1 MWTFSPSTINEG
13 AFIILKQNEVIFAY
27 RKKPNYESDP
37 RGNSQVFHMNFKM
50 RGYLMHSYRE
60 MKQPTGVN
68 AKSIGSGARMPEF
81 ESWLCHVLAV

>member
-1 MWTFSPSTINEG
+1 MASITISMHVN
-13 AFIILKQNEVIFAY
+13 
-27 RKKPNYESDP
+27 SDLLS
-37 RGNSQVFHMNFKM
+37 SQVFHMNFKM

-81 ESWLCHVLAV
+81 ESQVHQVYEPKQGTDSSVPQFPYQ

>member
-1 MWTFSPSTINEG
+1 MYSMASITISMHVNSG
-13 AFIILKQNEVIFAY
+13 LL
-27 RKKPNYESDP
+27 S
-37 RGNSQVFHMNFKM
+37 SQVFHMNFKM

-81 ESWLCHVLAV
+81 ESQVHQVYEPKQGTDSSVPQFPYQ